1 MLNKAP
7 TSNIL
12 LTGLLPRDKYNSNKR
27 KRFKKVNS
35 YLLSLCKNENNMLY
49 MDQGRGW
56 TLDDQALDE
65 SLYYV
70 DQLHLIEA
78 GNAKFALS
86 ISNTIRNF
94 NDLKFKLQSRLSML
108 ISHTKSVP
116 VTSSETSLPL
126 SMPPTSHKSPPSIY
140 KPPPS
145 TSPRKPPPSISFH
158 KPPPSTSPHK
168 PRPST
173 SPQKPPPSTSP
184 LKPRPSTSPHKPRPS
199 TSPQKPPPSTSPL
212 KPRPSTSPHKPRPST
227 SPQKPPPSTSPLNPC
242 PSASPHKPHP
252 STSPLKPRLSTSPQ
266 TPPPST
272 SPHKPLPS
280 TSPQKPHPSASPQK
294 PPPSTSPQKTP
305 PLTSPQKPPPPT
317 SPHKPPPSTPF
328 QKPPPSISPHKP
340 RPSTSPH
347 KLRPSTSIHKQ
358 PPSISFPKLPSS
370 LSSQQSIN
378 LKSYTKGASFITY
391 FYFILFILLYA
402 SPIFLN
408 IVINLK
414 LNIFI
419 SNSIFLKFVY
429 TIFRLE
435 FFDIFL
441 NRIFIFLLEYYDSY
455 IVFTYRK
462 YLTTLDK
469 NGNSTLL
476 KQVWIVLLTTL
487 IFWVFF
493 VIIDKFFSKSTRYFK
508 PYKPCKTKNKNNHV
522 FIILKRFLFACFW
535 FCFHIK

>member
-1 MLNKAP
+1 MNFQKFRFDVIITPTPRDNKLGWYETHDHHVCLMNRMKPSFLLIGDSIIYGFSRYKNVWNKYFSFSKTFNCVISGDKTQHVLWRAENLVIPSSVKFIIVHYGTNNLDYDDLNCIAKGILNIGKSLLNKAP

-12 LTGLLPRDKYNSNKR
+12 LTGLLPRDKYNSNRR

-49 MDQGRGW
+49 MDQERGW
-56 TLDDQALDE
+56 TLDDHALDE

-94 NDLKFKLQSRLSML
+94 NDLKFKLQSRMSML

-126 SMPPTSHKSPPSIY
+126 SMPPTSHKSPPSIH

-158 KPPPSTSPHK
+158 KPPPSTSPDK
-168 PRPST
+168 PRPSTSPHKPPSST
-173 SPQKPPPSTSP
+173 SPQKPPPLTSP

-199 TSPQKPPPSTSPL
+199 TSPQKPPPSASPL
-212 KPRPSTSPHKPRPST
+212 KPRPST

-272 SPHKPLPS
+272 SPRKPLPS
-280 TSPQKPHPSASPQK
+280 TSTQKPHPSTSPQK
-294 PPPSTSPQKTP
+294 PPPSTSPQKPP

-328 QKPPPSISPHKP
+328 QKPPPSISPHK
-340 RPSTSPH
+340 
-347 KLRPSTSIHKQ
+347 LRPSTSIHKQ
-358 PPSISFPKLPSS
+358 PPSISSPKLPSS
-370 LSSQQSIN
+370 LS
-378 LKSYTKGASFITY
+378 
-391 FYFILFILLYA
+391 
-402 SPIFLN
+402 
-408 IVINLK
+408 
-414 LNIFI
+414 
-419 SNSIFLKFVY
+419 
-429 TIFRLE
+429 
-435 FFDIFL
+435 
-441 NRIFIFLLEYYDSY
+441 
-455 IVFTYRK
+455 
-462 YLTTLDK
+462 
-469 NGNSTLL
+469 
-476 KQVWIVLLTTL
+476 
-487 IFWVFF
+487 
-493 VIIDKFFSKSTRYFK
+493 
-508 PYKPCKTKNKNNHV
+508 
-522 FIILKRFLFACFW
+522 
-535 FCFHIK
+535 